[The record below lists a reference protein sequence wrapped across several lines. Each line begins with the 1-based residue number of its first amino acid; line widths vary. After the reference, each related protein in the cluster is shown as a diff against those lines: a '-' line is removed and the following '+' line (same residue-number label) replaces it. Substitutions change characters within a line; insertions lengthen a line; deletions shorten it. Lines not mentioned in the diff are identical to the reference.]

1 MPRLNEVIGSTH
13 AVQQQR
19 GLLILQQ
26 VVKALASKRLRHDKR
41 IFEVIPSC
49 PDIFIELH
57 FKMYLFCSLPSK
69 KNIQELSYQLYPCIF
84 ELWKQYTQFFFQ
96 NLDENASTEMSQSN
110 IDKAILTIRILRKL
124 TIFGVQRPNQFKPC
138 AMFMNS
144 IIPCLNRM
152 LEYRFQLLNLQQQ
165 HLNSSNPLNVG
176 RLIELMEK
184 FILKIMKILNQFL
197 DSHTTSFIDY
207 LPHSLEFAF
216 NYVFYTGTRLIFDA
230 NNQINFPN
238 FAIQCIN
245 LMKQIA
251 MKSSTEDDAPIKT
264 DAKNDFFTV
273 ERLSYISEKI
283 ITYYFLLTPKDLE
296 QWDENPEIHAT
307 DECGESWKYDL
318 RPCTESFYL
327 TLFSQYRT
335 DMVADLIKF
344 VRKAQENTLH
354 AGSEMKDIFLK
365 DAIYKA
371 AGLSSFHLFDEVSFV
386 L

>member
-1 MPRLNEVIGSTH
+1 M
-13 AVQQQR
+13 
-19 GLLILQQ
+19 
-26 VVKALASKRLRHDKR
+26 
-41 IFEVIPSC
+41 
-49 PDIFIELH
+49 
-57 FKMYLFCSLPSK
+57 
-69 KNIQELSYQLYPCIF
+69 YPCIF
-84 ELWKQYTQFFFQ
+84 ELWNQYTQFYFQ

-165 HLNSSNPLNVG
+165 HLNSSNPLNIG

-230 NNQINFPN
+230 NNQINFSN

-264 DAKNDFFTV
+264 DAKNEFFTV

-283 ITYYFLLTPKDLE
+283 ITYYFLLTAKDLE
-296 QWDENPEIHAT
+296 QWNENPEIHAT

-327 TLFSQYRT
+327 TLFSQYRA
-335 DMVADLIKF
+335 DMVVDLIKF
-344 VRKAQENTLH
+344 VRKAQDNILH
-354 AGSEMKDIFLK
+354 PGSEMKDIFLK

-371 AGLSSFHLFDEVSFV
+371 AGLSSFHLFDEVYIYSLHLAPLSMTPLV
-386 L
+386 QS

>member
-1 MPRLNEVIGSTH
+1 
-13 AVQQQR
+13 
-19 GLLILQQ
+19 
-26 VVKALASKRLRHDKR
+26 
-41 IFEVIPSC
+41 
-49 PDIFIELH
+49 
-57 FKMYLFCSLPSK
+57 
-69 KNIQELSYQLYPCIF
+69 
-84 ELWKQYTQFFFQ
+84 
-96 NLDENASTEMSQSN
+96 
-110 IDKAILTIRILRKL
+110 
-124 TIFGVQRPNQFKPC
+124 
-138 AMFMNS
+138 
-144 IIPCLNRM
+144 
-152 LEYRFQLLNLQQQ
+152 
-165 HLNSSNPLNVG
+165 
-176 RLIELMEK
+176 MEK

-197 DSHTTSFIDY
+197 DSHTSSFIDY
-207 LPHSLEFAF
+207 LPNSLEFAF

-296 QWDENPEIHAT
+296 QWDESPEIHAT

-327 TLFSQYRT
+327 TLFSQYRA
-335 DMVADLIKF
+335 DMVVDLIKF

-354 AGSEMKDIFLK
+354 TGSEMKDIFLK

-371 AGLSSFHLFDEVSFV
+371 AGLSSFHLFDEVKSPKTIKLLTKNQHSSFIFQQINFDDWFTTQLIEEISLSDTNFRIIRRRIIWLIGQWTCV
-386 L
+386 KFDRNLRSKVYEVCLHLLRPEEDMCVRLAACKYVEPKAILEFESNLTI